1 MVTTLEDFAD
11 YLRTCRLFC
20 FRNRVVVMHHWH
32 TVNREGR
39 KRRTVSMIRLEML
52 DGF

>member
-1 MVTTLEDFAD
+1 MVTTLEDIAD

-20 FRNRVVVMHHWH
+20 FRDHVVVMHHWH
-32 TVNREGR
+32 VVNRKGR
-39 KRRTVSMIRLEML
+39 TRRTVSVILLEML